1 MAVNTYKKN
10 NFELIMNA
18 FNGAKNIVLIGHVA
32 PDGDTIGSILA
43 LKEICNNFEGINQ
56 IDIVISG
63 EIPSVYK
70 FLPGVNCFTRPD
82 NDSLLPEYDLAIAVD
97 VASKDRVGYAE
108 KVFDRARIS
117 MVIDHHGTNPSF
129 SHYNLIDST
138 ASATG
143 ELLYEFAQFLNL
155 KITKD
160 MAINLYTTIL
170 TDTGGFKFSNT
181 TARTFSICSELVKAG
196 ADPYS
201 IYQNCYGSKPL
212 KMVQLHS
219 HCISNVNLTDNDRIA
234 WSVITRK
241 LLHDLG
247 AIDEHTEGIVE
258 SFKVIDTVEISAL
271 FKETIDGNIKV
282 SLRSKDKNVCSVAKE
297 FNGGGHT
304 LAAGCT
310 LKGNDFDKVINLVL
324 TRLKSLLK

>member
-1 MAVNTYKKN
+1 MALNTYRKN

-43 LKEICNNFEGINQ
+43 LKEICKIFEDTNL

-63 EIPSVYK
+63 EIPTVYK
-70 FLPGVNCFTRPD
+70 FLPGVDKFKRPD
-82 NDSLLPEYDLAIAVD
+82 NDSLLPQYDLAIAVD

-108 KVFDRARIS
+108 KVFDKAKIS
-117 MVIDHHGTNPSF
+117 MVIDHHGTNPLF
-129 SHYNLIDST
+129 SHYNLVDSS

-143 ELLYEFAQFLNL
+143 ELLYEFARFLNID
-155 KITKD
+155 ITKD
-160 MAINLYTTIL
+160 IATSLYTAIL

-181 TARTFSICSELVKAG
+181 TARTFYICSELVKAG
-196 ADPYS
+196 ADPYT

-219 HCISNVNLTDNDRIA
+219 HCLANVNLTDNDRIA
-234 WSVITRK
+234 WCVITRK
-241 LLHDLG
+241 LLHDLD
-247 AIDEHTEGIVE
+247 AIDEYTDGIVE
-258 SFKVIDTVEISAL
+258 SFRVIDSVEISAL

-310 LKGNDFDKVINLVL
+310 LKGIDFDKVINIVL
-324 TRLKSLLK
+324 PRLQNLLK